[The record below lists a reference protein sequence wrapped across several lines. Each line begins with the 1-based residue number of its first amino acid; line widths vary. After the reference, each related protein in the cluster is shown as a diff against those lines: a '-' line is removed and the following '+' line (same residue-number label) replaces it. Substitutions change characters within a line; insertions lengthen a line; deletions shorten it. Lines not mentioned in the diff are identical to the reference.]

1 MQSVAKYP
9 GINFPLFQKGGAT
22 RASVS
27 VWNDNSNEVNKLF
40 SLLALFFLVVVH
52 AQKDIYESDKFEELS
67 RDHHTLAIIPFFT
80 YLDLEDVPRS
90 ELKKLEEKEGYA
102 VQNALETY
110 FGRGRKKKKFSVD
123 FQNTKNTNAILAQ
136 HQITY
141 DNIDTFTI
149 KELSKY
155 LGVDGIISGNL
166 DLNILLSE
174 GVPSEFSF
182 IDYIL
187 GDANYGRIG
196 IKISDGD
203 TGKLLWKY
211 EQEITKKSGR
221 NTDDLI
227 DKMMKKATRK
237 FPYDKE
243 SQKNRKGS

>member
-1 MQSVAKYP
+1 MESKRTQNETRHKMDL
-9 GINFPLFQKGGAT
+9 INVKAVFPI
-22 RASVS
+22 
-27 VWNDNSNEVNKLF
+27 
-40 SLLALFFLVVVH
+40 LALFFLSGVY
-52 AQKDIYESDKFEELS
+52 AQKDIYESNKFEELS
-67 RDHHTLAIIPFFT
+67 RDHTTLAILPFFA
-80 YLDLEDVPRS
+80 YLDLDDNVSRS
-90 ELKKLEEKEGYA
+90 ELSKLEEKEGYA

-123 FQNTKNTNAILAQ
+123 FQNTDNTNAILSQ
-136 HQITY
+136 NNITY
-141 DNIDTFTI
+141 DNIDTYTI
-149 KELSKY
+149 KELSKF

-166 DLNILLSE
+166 DLNILLSQ

-187 GDANYGRIG
+187 GDASYGRIG

-211 EQEITKKSGR
+211 EEAINKKSGK

-243 SQKNRKGS
+243 RQKDRS